1 MKLYKKIKHI
11 FLKWYIRYS
20 IYSMNRQI
28 SKVEQALIQE
38 LKERG
43 DINK

>member
-1 MKLYKKIKHI
+1 VKFLNKIQRVLWEWH
-11 FLKWYIRYS
+11 IRYS

-28 SKVEQALIQE
+28 DRVEQALIQE

-43 DINK
+43 DIKK